1 MMFKTHIKNIY
12 RQYLEMQ
19 KFHLNRMMNRSMKL
33 IRNMKTQKEKSSIS
47 KPFKKMKKA
56 ATSKKKV
63 GKTAEQEKSEE
74 EKLKSSRHV
83 FKHPR
88 DIVSISFREDSDA
101 LSSLIKKTT
110 EFKTVHLIREQSH

>member
-1 MMFKTHIKNIY
+1 
-12 RQYLEMQ
+12 
-19 KFHLNRMMNRSMKL
+19 MMNRSMKL
-33 IRNMKTQKEKSSIS
+33 IRNMKTQKEKSSTS

-56 ATSKKKV
+56 VTSKKKV

-74 EKLKSSRHV
+74 EQLKSSRHV